1 MALLKQSR
9 ETAEIGQHD
18 FFGFCTRGG
27 AKDAVRGRHSS
38 LVEGAL

>member
-18 FFGFCTRGG
+18 F
-27 AKDAVRGRHSS
+27 
-38 LVEGAL
+38 LVFVQGEEQKMQ